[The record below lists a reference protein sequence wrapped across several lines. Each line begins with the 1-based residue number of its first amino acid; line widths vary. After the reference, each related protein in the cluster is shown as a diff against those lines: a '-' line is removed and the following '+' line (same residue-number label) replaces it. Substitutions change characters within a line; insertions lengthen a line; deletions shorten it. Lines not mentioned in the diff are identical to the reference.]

1 MILHSQQA
9 AVDLLDKRSST
20 YSDRPKSLI
29 VDLYVHRIRFMDV
42 CALNAVPILLQ
53 DGMELEHASPAV
65 RRGMETYTEGV
76 VAALHIE
83 GRL

>member
-1 MILHSQQA
+1 MN
-9 AVDLLDKRSST
+9 
-20 YSDRPKSLI
+20 
-29 VDLYVHRIRFMDV
+29 V
-42 CALNAVPILLQ
+42 CALDAAPVSLQ
-53 DGMELEHASPAV
+53 DGMELEYTSPTV

>member
-29 VDLYVHRIRFMDV
+29 VDLYVHRIRFMNV
-42 CALNAVPILLQ
+42 CALNAVLLLQ

>member
-1 MILHSQQA
+1 MN
-9 AVDLLDKRSST
+9 
-20 YSDRPKSLI
+20 
-29 VDLYVHRIRFMDV
+29 V
-42 CALNAVPILLQ
+42 CALNAVLLLQ